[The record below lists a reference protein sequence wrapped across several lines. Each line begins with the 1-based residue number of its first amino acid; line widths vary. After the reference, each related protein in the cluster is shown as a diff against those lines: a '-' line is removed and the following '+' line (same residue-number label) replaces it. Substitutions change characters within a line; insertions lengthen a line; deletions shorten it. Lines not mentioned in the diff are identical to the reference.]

1 MLKKTIIGVLAAVT
15 AFVAI
20 PTAAEAQ
27 YYRDGYYSRDRDGY
41 RHRRHRP
48 RTRVY
53 VQTYYPPAYYGG
65 YYGPGYYDSY
75 YGPYPDRYRNR
86 YYRDRYY
93 RGRYY
98 RSGYYGRRYRCDDGV
113 TGAIVGGT
121 AGALI
126 GREIGRDGRRG
137 RYGRYGNRRG
147 GGTTGA
153 ILGGALGALVGREAT
168 RC

>member
-1 MLKKTIIGVLAAVT
+1 MLKKTIIGVIAAAT

-27 YYRDGYYSRDRDGY
+27 YYRDGYYGRDRDGY
-41 RHRRHRP
+41 RHRRHRS
-48 RTRVY
+48 RTRIY

-65 YYGPGYYDSY
+65 YYGPGYYDPY
-75 YGPYPDRYRNR
+75 YGPYPDR

-98 RSGYYGRRYRCDDGV
+98 RGAYYGRRGYYHCDDGV

-137 RYGRYGNRRG
+137 RYGYRRG
-147 GGTTGA
+147 GSGTTGA